1 MAMPSIL
8 AGLWGLASAWR
19 VLTTGKHPS
28 SEVSSALT
36 VPNNALRWISGWND
50 SAQSLFST
58 SKEGYRV
65 FKMPAPPSVFWK
77 GAGGGGHER
86 CGGCCRDRDWVDG
99 PSCTTFWYWQSVFH
113 KCKKSL
119 SVPALYIWFLGF
131 RTSTQ
136 FFLWALPCAY
146 VWFVVSLCLNCR
158 RFRAAIMHVSI
169 SVLTR
174 NLHDRLA

>member
-19 VLTTGKHPS
+19 VLTTGKLPS
-28 SEVSSALT
+28 PEVSSALT
-36 VPNNALRWISGWND
+36 MPNNALQWVSGWND
-50 SAQSLFST
+50 SAQGRFST
-58 SKEGYRV
+58 SKGYTV
-65 FKMPAPPSVFWK
+65 FKMPAPPSIFWK
-77 GAGGGGHER
+77 IFLGGGR
-86 CGGCCRDRDWVDG
+86 CCRDRGCVEV
-99 PSCTTFWYWQSVFH
+99 PSCTTFWYSQLVFH
-113 KCKKSL
+113 KCKKYL
-119 SVPALYIWFLGF
+119 FIPALYICILSF
-131 RTSTQ
+131 RTSTHS
-136 FFLWALPCAY
+136 FLWVLPRIY